1 MNNNIIIILYVMY
14 SHAPVSS
21 PAIIT
26 SLLSLTV
33 YIHVHCFVVSGVW
46 NEAS

>member
-1 MNNNIIIILYVMY
+1 MNNNIIIIR
-14 SHAPVSS
+14 HAPVSS
-21 PAIIT
+21 PAIIN